1 MEITK
6 YYQLFKLSELVQG
19 LDYKT
24 NKKGKKKNVH
34 SEHNLRQKASSVY
47 ETNKMTSNQ
56 EILNQN
62 HY

>member
-34 SEHNLRQKASSVY
+34 SEYNLRQTGSSVY